1 MENNFKQKRHRTK
14 QTSLKSGNYMKKLQY
29 NFKVWAK
36 AGNRIDEAEAR
47 KHFKDPLRIPISVGY
62 RNLDGRWVEV
72 QCDYAWTSASAPGAT
87 IIPALTA

>member
-1 MENNFKQKRHRTK
+1 
-14 QTSLKSGNYMKKLQY
+14 MKKLQY
-29 NFKVWAK
+29 NFKLWQN

-47 KHFKDPLRIPISVGY
+47 KHFKDPLRIPISIGY
-62 RNLDGRWVEV
+62 RSLDGRWVEV

>member
-1 MENNFKQKRHRTK
+1 MR
-14 QTSLKSGNYMKKLQY
+14 KLQY

-36 AGNRIDEAEAR
+36 AGKRIDEAEA
-47 KHFKDPLRIPISVGY
+47 KQHFKDPVRISVSVGY

-72 QCDYAWTSASAPGAT
+72 QSDYAWTSASAPGAT